1 MIRCE
6 LQMYLLTFDVLF
18 VGIFILN
25 TVEHW
30 YDILKYHYGT
40 YVTFIDRVMEVY
52 LQLGA
57 IQFFFDKES

>member
-1 MIRCE
+1 
-6 LQMYLLTFDVLF
+6 MYLLTFDVLF

-57 IQFFFDKES
+57 IQFFFR